1 MAAKRGITRKCG
13 MCEGLILRN
22 NGGPQKYCPP
32 CIQRRKSIQESLP
45 PAKERQIDHFLKAKP
60 KAPAPPVEVDLVK
73 AIDGF
78 LLQQAIDAYLVEVRR
93 SKYVPLTEID
103 KRIQEELLLYERK
116 ARATAIHY
124 QHREA
129 LLAWGEGL

>member
-22 NGGPQKYCPP
+22 NGGPQKYCPL
-32 CIQRRKSIQESLP
+32 CIQRRKAIQESLP

-60 KAPAPPVEVDLVK
+60 AKAPEPVDLVQ
-73 AIDGF
+73 AIDEF
-78 LLQQAIDAYLVEVRR
+78 LLQQAIDAFLVEDRR
-93 SKYVPLTEID
+93 STFVPLTEID

>member
-22 NGGPQKYCPP
+22 NGGPQKFCPP
-32 CIQRRKSIQESLP
+32 CIQRRKAIQESLP
-45 PAKERQIDHFLKAKP
+45 PAKERQIDRFLKAKP
-60 KAPAPPVEVDLVK
+60 VEAPEPVDLEQ

-78 LLQQAIDAYLVEVRR
+78 LLEQVIDAYLVEERR
-93 SKYVPLTEID
+93 SGFVPLTEIE
-103 KRIQEELLLYERK
+103 KRIQEEMLLYERK